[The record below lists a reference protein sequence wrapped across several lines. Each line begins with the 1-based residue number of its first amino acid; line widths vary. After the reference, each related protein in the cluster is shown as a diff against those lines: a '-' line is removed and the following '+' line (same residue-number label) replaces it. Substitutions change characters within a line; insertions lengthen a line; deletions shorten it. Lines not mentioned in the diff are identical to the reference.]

1 MGFRYRKYTFRP
13 NEVIEPTRLRDN
25 MQALGHELNGNLDR
39 ENLPMKGITSSSI
52 ALETFNDIV
61 IFPGNPLSLAGNTS
75 SSSATPSSFQTILKT
90 DIEVPVDAVIIL
102 YYSGRMAWN
111 RNPTDRD
118 WET

>member
-52 ALETFNDIV
+52 ALETFNDVIV
-61 IFPGNPLSLAGNTS
+61 FPGSPLSLAGNALQS
-75 SSSATPSSFQTILKT
+75 STTPSSYQTILNT
-90 DIEVPVDAVIIL
+90 DIEVPVDSVIIFITA
-102 YYSGRMAWN
+102 G
-111 RNPTDRD
+111 
-118 WET
+118 E